1 MAAVQT
7 AAKPQT
13 LDELMLAMD
22 VVDTIRHREL
32 LVERELGQGER
43 DTALRE
49 RLREIYK
56 SQGIEVTD
64 AIIDQGIKALRESR
78 FVYTP
83 PPPSFGRSLAML
95 WVYRGRII
103 GLILAIILTA
113 TAAWAGWHYGI
124 VKPRERAVETARV
137 ELAED
142 LPKALQLAYDDAL
155 RESKV
160 DAARNKADE
169 LFTDG
174 RAALNKKDPAATRT
188 AIEGLNTL
196 RAQLAQTYQ
205 LRIVQSRDVNS
216 GFYRIPD
223 ANQDARNYY
232 VVVEAVAPG
241 GKVLSLPIKN
251 EETGKTE
258 TVARWG
264 VRVSEDVYDTVRE
277 DATDDGI
284 IQDREMGE
292 KRRGELEPEYTVPV
306 EGMVT
311 RWDE

>member
-1 MAAVQT
+1 MSGAAAT

-43 DTALRE
+43 DAALRE

-83 PPPSFGRSLAML
+83 PPPSLGRSLAML
-95 WVYRGRII
+95 WIYRGRIL
-103 GLILAIILTA
+103 GLVLAIVLTA
-113 TAAWAGWHYGI
+113 FAAWAGWRYG
-124 VKPRERAVETARV
+124 VELPRQRAVEAARV

-160 DAARNKADE
+160 DAARAKADE

-174 RAALNKKDPAATRT
+174 RAALNRKDAAGAR
-188 AIEGLNTL
+188 AQVEALNAL

-205 LRIVQSRDVNS
+205 LRIVQGEQNS
-216 GFYRIPD
+216 GFWRIPE
-223 ANQDARNYY
+223 ANPDERNYY
-232 VVVEAVAPG
+232 LVVEAIAPN
-241 GKVLSLPIKN
+241 GKALSLPIKN
-251 EETGKTE
+251 EETGRTE
-258 TVARWG
+258 TVSRWG
-264 VRVSEDVYDTVRE
+264 VRVSEEVFETVRT
-277 DATDDGI
+277 DASDDGI

-306 EGMVT
+306 DGMLT
-311 RWDE
+311 RWED